1 MKSMAALAVMLMA
14 LVVAQAPVTQL
25 DHWLHA
31 AGRAHVATPLTTAL
45 LDEHHDHGQ
54 GQGVV
59 EAQDDGQPDGS
70 AAPPFPHHHH
80 DAPSAVALP
89 PSPVMTALWSSPAEL
104 TPSAS
109 SSPPGAPASRQDR
122 PPRITL
128 EHLA

>member
-14 LVVAQAPVTQL
+14 LVVAQAPVTQV

-31 AGRAHVATPLTTAL
+31 AGRTHVATPLTSAL

-70 AAPPFPHHHH
+70 AAPPLPHHHHH
-80 DAPSAVALP
+80 DAPSAVTLP
-89 PSPVMTALWSSPAEL
+89 PSPVVTAPWSSPAEL
-104 TPSAS
+104 TPLAS
-109 SSPPGAPASRQDR
+109 SSPPGAPAS
-122 PPRITL
+122 
-128 EHLA
+128 

>member
-1 MKSMAALAVMLMA
+1 MKSMAALAVMLVA
-14 LVVAQAPVTQL
+14 FVVAQAPVAQV

-31 AGRAHVATPLTTAL
+31 AGRAHVATPLTSAL

-59 EAQDDGQPDGS
+59 EAQEGAQPDGS
-70 AAPPFPHHHH
+70 AAPPLPHHHH
-80 DAPSAVALP
+80 DAPSALTLP
-89 PSPVMTALWSSPAEL
+89 PSPVMTAPWSSPAEL

-109 SSPPGAPASRQDR
+109 SSPPGTPASRQDR
-122 PPRITL
+122 PPRIAL